1 MDQEFYAFYR
11 SLMAY
16 RESFADK
23 SDVLVL
29 SPDSDF
35 FKYMDEVKP

>member
-1 MDQEFYAFYR
+1 R

-23 SDVLVL
+23 SDIMVL
-29 SPDSDF
+29 SPDNDF
-35 FKYMDEVKP
+35 FKYMEQVKP